1 MIGMITGSVS
11 GLANIAGGIIGS
23 RKRKREQ
30 REAQKQMNMRM
41 AQFEMADT
49 SNLYKDME
57 NTMEDLTV
65 NTQQADFQAQQ
76 ANQGIAN
83 TMNTMQGA
91 AGGSGI
97 AAMAQAMAGQQAQNM
112 RQASVSIGQQEQAN
126 QMAERQQADALAMRE
141 RRGEEDSR
149 RLERQKTNTLL
160 GMSQQRLS
168 AANAARE
175 QAKQSIMSGVGDM
188 FSGAMSGAASG
199 IMGDKVPEL
208 LGKTGDLPVEQ

>member
-1 MIGMITGSVS
+1 MITGSVS

-49 SNLYKDME
+49 SNLYKNME

-83 TMNTMQGA
+83 TMNAMQGA

-149 RLERQKTNTLL
+149 RLERNKTNTLL

-175 QAKQSIMSGVGDM
+175 QAKQSIMSGVGDI

-199 IMGDKVPEL
+199 IMGPGAEKL
-208 LGKTGDLPVEQ
+208 LGKTGDLPV

>member
-1 MIGMITGSVS
+1 MITGSVS

-49 SNLYKDME
+49 SNLYKNME

-83 TMNTMQGA
+83 TMNAMQGA

-149 RLERQKTNTLL
+149 RLERNKTNTLL

-175 QAKQSIMSGVGDM
+175 QAKQSIMSGVGDI

-199 IMGDKVPEL
+199 IMGPGAEKL
-208 LGKTGDLPVEQ
+208 LGKTGDLPVE

>member
-1 MIGMITGSVS
+1 MIGMITGGVS

-30 REAQKQMNMRM
+30 REAQKQMDMRK

-83 TMNTMQGA
+83 TMNAMKGA

-112 RQASVSIGQQEQAN
+112 RQASVSIGEQEQAN
-126 QMAERQQADALAMRE
+126 QMAERQQADVLAMRE

-175 QAKQSIMSGVGDM
+175 QAKQSILSGVGDI
-188 FSGAMSGAASG
+188 FSGAMSGATGG
-199 IMGDKVPEL
+199 IMGKNMPKL
-208 LGKTGDLPVEQ
+208 LEKTGDLPVE

>member
-1 MIGMITGSVS
+1 MIGMITGGVS

-83 TMNTMQGA
+83 TMNAMQGA

-126 QMAERQQADALAMRE
+126 QMAERQQADVLAMRE

-175 QAKQSIMSGVGDM
+175 QAKQSIMSGVGDI

-199 IMGDKVPEL
+199 IMGKNMPKL
-208 LGKTGDLPVEQ
+208 LEKTGDLPVE

>member
-1 MIGMITGSVS
+1 MITGGVS

-30 REAQKQMNMRM
+30 REAQKQMDMRK

-83 TMNTMQGA
+83 TMNAMQGA

-112 RQASVSIGQQEQAN
+112 RQASVSIGEQEQAN
-126 QMAERQQADALAMRE
+126 QMAERQQADVLAMRE

-175 QAKQSIMSGVGDM
+175 QAKQSILSGVGDI
-188 FSGAMSGAASG
+188 FSGAMSGATGG
-199 IMGDKVPEL
+199 IMGGGVQNL
-208 LGKTGDLPVEQ
+208 LGKTGDLPVE

>member
-1 MIGMITGSVS
+1 MITGSVS

-83 TMNTMQGA
+83 TMNAMQGA

-175 QAKQSIMSGVGDM
+175 QAKQSIMSGVGDI

-199 IMGDKVPEL
+199 IMGPGVEKL

>member
-1 MIGMITGSVS
+1 MITGSVS

-83 TMNTMQGA
+83 TMNAMQGA

-126 QMAERQQADALAMRE
+126 QMAERQQADVLAMRE

-175 QAKQSIMSGVGDM
+175 QAKQSIMSGVGDI

-199 IMGDKVPEL
+199 IMGKNMPKL
-208 LGKTGDLPVEQ
+208 LEKTGDLPVE

>member
-1 MIGMITGSVS
+1 MLGSALGIVG
-11 GLANIAGGIIGS
+11 GLTKIAGGIIGS
-23 RKRKREQ
+23 KKRKAEQ
-30 REAQKQMNMRM
+30 RAAQKEMNMRK

-49 SNLYKDME
+49 SNVYKDME

-83 TMNTMQGA
+83 TMNAMQGA

-126 QMAERQQADALAMRE
+126 QMAERNMASQLQNQE
-141 RRGEEDSR
+141 RVGELQSR
-149 RLERQKTNTLL
+149 AAEKEKIDTLF
-160 GMSQQRLS
+160 GMSQNRLG
-168 AANAARE
+168 AAN
-175 QAKQSIMSGVGDM
+175 QAMEAQKQAIMGGVGDM
-188 FSGAMSGAASG
+188 FTGAMGMKG
-199 IMGDKVPEL
+199 VGGK
-208 LGKTGDLPVEQ
+208 LGNVSALQDTDTA

>member
-83 TMNTMQGA
+83 TMNAMQGA

-149 RLERQKTNTLL
+149 RLERNKTNTLL

-175 QAKQSIMSGVGDM
+175 QAKQSIMSGVGDI

-199 IMGDKVPEL
+199 IMGPGAEKL
-208 LGKTGDLPVEQ
+208 LGKTGDLPV

>member
-1 MIGMITGSVS
+1 MITGGVS

-83 TMNTMQGA
+83 TMNAMQGA

-126 QMAERQQADALAMRE
+126 QMAERQQADVLAMRE

-175 QAKQSIMSGVGDM
+175 QAKQSIMSGVGDI

-199 IMGDKVPEL
+199 IMGKNMPKL
-208 LGKTGDLPVEQ
+208 LEKTGDLPVE

>member
-83 TMNTMQGA
+83 TMNAMQGA

-126 QMAERQQADALAMRE
+126 QMAERQQADVLAMRE

-175 QAKQSIMSGVGDM
+175 QAKQSIMSGVGDI

-199 IMGDKVPEL
+199 IMGKNMPKL
-208 LGKTGDLPVEQ
+208 LEKTGDLPVE

>member
-1 MIGMITGSVS
+1 MITGSVS

-83 TMNTMQGA
+83 TMNALQGA

-112 RQASVSIGQQEQAN
+112 RQASASIGQQEQAN
-126 QMAERQQADALAMRE
+126 QMAERQMADKLAMRE
-141 RRGEEDSR
+141 REGEEESR
-149 RLERQKTNTLL
+149 RLERNKTNTLL

-175 QAKQSIMSGVGDM
+175 QAKQSIMSGVGDI

-199 IMGDKVPEL
+199 IMGDKVTDI
-208 LGKTGDLPVEQ
+208 LGETGDLPVE

>member
-1 MIGMITGSVS
+1 MLGSALGIVG
-11 GLANIAGGIIGS
+11 GLTKIAGGIIGS
-23 RKRKREQ
+23 KKRKAEQ
-30 REAQKQMNMRM
+30 RAAQKEMNMRK

-49 SNLYKDME
+49 SNVYKGME

-83 TMNTMQGA
+83 TMNAMQGA

-126 QMAERQQADALAMRE
+126 RIAERNMASQLQNQE
-141 RRGEEDSR
+141 RAGELQSR
-149 RLERQKTNTLL
+149 AAEKEKTDTLFGMAQNRL
-160 GMSQQRLS
+160 G

-175 QAKQSIMSGVGDM
+175 QARQSIIGGVGDM
-188 FSGAMSGAASG
+188 FTGAMGTDVVQGA
-199 IMGDKVPEL
+199 IPDKL
-208 LGKTGDLPVEQ
+208 KDA

>member
-1 MIGMITGSVS
+1 MLGSALGIVG
-11 GLANIAGGIIGS
+11 GLTKIAGGIIGS
-23 RKRKREQ
+23 KKRKAEQ
-30 REAQKQMNMRM
+30 RAAQKEMNMRK

-49 SNLYKDME
+49 SNVYKDME

-83 TMNTMQGA
+83 TMNAMQGA

-112 RQASVSIGQQEQAN
+112 RQASISIGQQERAN
-126 QMAERQQADALAMRE
+126 QIAERNMASQLQQQE
-141 RRGEEDSR
+141 RVGELQSR
-149 RLERQKTNTLL
+149 AAEKEKIDTLF
-160 GMSQQRLS
+160 GMSQQRLG

-175 QAKQSIMSGVGDM
+175 QARQAIIGGVGDM
-188 FSGAMSGAASG
+188 VSGAAG
-199 IMGDKVPEL
+199 MGGVQNALKGNFITDA
-208 LGKTGDLPVEQ
+208 Q